1 MGVESGVQRPM
12 SVLPPVV
19 DALQAGAPVTM
30 HTLLGI
36 LVLFEHGI
44 CARFALVAL
53 DRHWSSSNAHETSFF
68 EDDLEMRRDSLHR
81 SLGGPDGY
89 RGLHAIDVSVSAAEG
104 SRRRCRCPLDT

>member
-1 MGVESGVQRPM
+1 M